1 MSTRKISDIWM
12 HFVGVNQ
19 AQARCQYC
27 KNLISVHGG
36 STSNMRRHLKTK
48 HPTAL
53 LADTQQTTTGTAEAA
68 ATTSATASTSTDS
81 GVASTSTQLATATT
95 TAPQAA
101 RKRPKQTTMGGF
113 INRPIQPLQQSKVD
127 QALVKMIAT
136 DFQPFTI
143 VEDRGF
149 RAYTAALDP
158 SYVLPSRGTISK
170 RMLPNLFEKV
180 RAELQEQIRTAPAVC
195 LTTDCW
201 TSNTTTSYMSVT
213 CHYITDFKLRSNLL
227 DCFVVAESHTSQ
239 NLAQELSRVAKEW
252 GIQDKIAACV
262 TDNAS
267 NIVKAVND
275 ILKWN
280 HVRCFAHLLNLTV
293 RSSVHQTEIQALI
306 LKVKSIAEYVRRSTV
321 ASAKL
326 REMQLQMGQVQL
338 RMKQDVA
345 TRWNSTYFMM
355 QRAIEI
361 KEPLVS
367 TMALLNPLLPALTPE
382 EWDIT
387 KEVCDILKPF
397 EEVTVEMSS
406 ERFVTGSKAI
416 LMARGLQ
423 RIVAH
428 RQRNP
433 STHEP
438 VKGMVNFLAADLEK
452 RFGQIERVRVLAEA
466 TLLDPRFKKHAF
478 VIERNAE
485 ETVSRVVG
493 AATHAATP
501 TLPSTEEE
509 EEEEGGTTVN
519 PPSEPVPQFWA
530 DFEERVT
537 TLRPG
542 VQNPSTGAMLEIKGF
557 LAEPLIPRKAD
568 PLEWWRVRALV
579 YQNICTVMKTR
590 LCIVATSVPSER
602 VFSKTGQIITDRR
615 NRLSPSKVRELVFLN
630 ANL

>member
-1 MSTRKISDIWM
+1 
-12 HFVGVNQ
+12 
-19 AQARCQYC
+19 
-27 KNLISVHGG
+27 
-36 STSNMRRHLKTK
+36 
-48 HPTAL
+48 
-53 LADTQQTTTGTAEAA
+53 
-68 ATTSATASTSTDS
+68 
-81 GVASTSTQLATATT
+81 
-95 TAPQAA
+95 
-101 RKRPKQTTMGGF
+101 MGGF

-170 RMLPNLFEKV
+170 RMLPNLFEK
-180 RAELQEQIRTAPAVC
+180 
-195 LTTDCW
+195 
-201 TSNTTTSYMSVT
+201 
-213 CHYITDFKLRSNLL
+213 
-227 DCFVVAESHTSQ
+227 SHTSQ

>member
-1 MSTRKISDIWM
+1 
-12 HFVGVNQ
+12 
-19 AQARCQYC
+19 
-27 KNLISVHGG
+27 
-36 STSNMRRHLKTK
+36 MRRHLKTK

-136 DFQPFTI
+136 DFQLFTI

-406 ERFVTGSKAI
+406 ERY
-416 LMARGLQ
+416 
-423 RIVAH
+423 
-428 RQRNP
+428 
-433 STHEP
+433 
-438 VKGMVNFLAADLEK
+438 VK
-452 RFGQIERVRVLAEA
+452 I
-466 TLLDPRFKKHAF
+466 T
-478 VIERNAE
+478 
-485 ETVSRVVG
+485 
-493 AATHAATP
+493 
-501 TLPSTEEE
+501 
-509 EEEEGGTTVN
+509 
-519 PPSEPVPQFWA
+519 QFYELH
-530 DFEERVT
+530 F
-537 TLRPG
+537 
-542 VQNPSTGAMLEIKGF
+542 SYI
-557 LAEPLIPRKAD
+557 
-568 PLEWWRVRALV
+568 
-579 YQNICTVMKTR
+579 ICCVD
-590 LCIVATSVPSER
+590 
-602 VFSKTGQIITDRR
+602 GH
-615 NRLSPSKVRELVFLN
+615 
-630 ANL
+630 

>member
-1 MSTRKISDIWM
+1 M
-12 HFVGVNQ
+12 V
-19 AQARCQYC
+19 
-27 KNLISVHGG
+27 
-36 STSNMRRHLKTK
+36 
-48 HPTAL
+48 
-53 LADTQQTTTGTAEAA
+53 
-68 ATTSATASTSTDS
+68 
-81 GVASTSTQLATATT
+81 
-95 TAPQAA
+95 
-101 RKRPKQTTMGGF
+101 
-113 INRPIQPLQQSKVD
+113 
-127 QALVKMIAT
+127 
-136 DFQPFTI
+136 
-143 VEDRGF
+143 
-149 RAYTAALDP
+149 
-158 SYVLPSRGTISK
+158 ISK
-170 RMLPNLFEKV
+170 EGCNCKKHNFNDYLFF
-180 RAELQEQIRTAPAVC
+180 
-195 LTTDCW
+195 
-201 TSNTTTSYMSVT
+201 
-213 CHYITDFKLRSNLL
+213 H
-227 DCFVVAESHTSQ
+227 
-239 NLAQELSRVAKEW
+239 
-252 GIQDKIAACV
+252 
-262 TDNAS
+262 
-267 NIVKAVND
+267 
-275 ILKWN
+275 
-280 HVRCFAHLLNLTV
+280 
-293 RSSVHQTEIQALI
+293 
-306 LKVKSIAEYVRRSTV
+306 
-321 ASAKL
+321 
-326 REMQLQMGQVQL
+326 
-338 RMKQDVA
+338 
-345 TRWNSTYFMM
+345 
-355 QRAIEI
+355 
-361 KEPLVS
+361 
-367 TMALLNPLLPALTPE
+367 
-382 EWDIT
+382 
-387 KEVCDILKPF
+387 
-397 EEVTVEMSS
+397 
-406 ERFVTGSKAI
+406 RFVTGSKAI

>member
-1 MSTRKISDIWM
+1 MSTRKRSDIWM

-53 LADTQQTTTGTAEAA
+53 LADTQQTTTGTA

>member
-1 MSTRKISDIWM
+1 M
-12 HFVGVNQ
+12 N
-19 AQARCQYC
+19 
-27 KNLISVHGG
+27 
-36 STSNMRRHLKTK
+36 
-48 HPTAL
+48 
-53 LADTQQTTTGTAEAA
+53 
-68 ATTSATASTSTDS
+68 
-81 GVASTSTQLATATT
+81 
-95 TAPQAA
+95 
-101 RKRPKQTTMGGF
+101 
-113 INRPIQPLQQSKVD
+113 
-127 QALVKMIAT
+127 
-136 DFQPFTI
+136 
-143 VEDRGF
+143 
-149 RAYTAALDP
+149 
-158 SYVLPSRGTISK
+158 
-170 RMLPNLFEKV
+170 
-180 RAELQEQIRTAPAVC
+180 
-195 LTTDCW
+195 CW

-452 RFGQIERVRVLAEA
+452 
-466 TLLDPRFKKHAF
+466 
-478 VIERNAE
+478 
-485 ETVSRVVG
+485 
-493 AATHAATP
+493 
-501 TLPSTEEE
+501 
-509 EEEEGGTTVN
+509 
-519 PPSEPVPQFWA
+519 SEPVPQFWA

-615 NRLSPSKVRELVFLN
+615 NRLSPSK
-630 ANL
+630 

>member
-1 MSTRKISDIWM
+1 
-12 HFVGVNQ
+12 
-19 AQARCQYC
+19 
-27 KNLISVHGG
+27 
-36 STSNMRRHLKTK
+36 
-48 HPTAL
+48 
-53 LADTQQTTTGTAEAA
+53 
-68 ATTSATASTSTDS
+68 
-81 GVASTSTQLATATT
+81 
-95 TAPQAA
+95 
-101 RKRPKQTTMGGF
+101 MGGF
-113 INRPIQPLQQSKVD
+113 IKRPIQPLQQSKVD

-136 DFQPFTI
+136 DFQPFSI

-149 RAYTAALDP
+149 RAYTEALDP

-180 RAELQEQIRTAPAVC
+180 RADIEEQIKTAPAVC

-227 DCFVVAESHTSQ
+227 DCFVVTEQHTSQ

-267 NIVKAVND
+267 NIVRAVND

-280 HVRCFAHLLNLTV
+280 HVRCFAHWLNLTV
-293 RSSVHQTEIQALI
+293 RYSVHQSEIQALI
-306 LKVKSIAEYVRRSTV
+306 LKVKSIAEYVCRSTV

-345 TRWNSTYFMM
+345 TRWNSTYYML
-355 QRAIEI
+355 QRVIEI

-367 TMALLNPLLPALTPE
+367 TLALINPLLPALTPE

-397 EEVTVEMSS
+397 EEGTVEMSS
-406 ERFVTGSKAI
+406 ESFVTGSKAI

-433 STHEP
+433 SIHEP
-438 VKGMVNFLAADLEK
+438 QIWRKDLSKLKGSECLLKLHFWTLASKSMPLSMK
-452 RFGQIERVRVLAEA
+452 GTQRKL
-466 TLLDPRFKKHAF
+466 
-478 VIERNAE
+478 
-485 ETVSRVVG
+485 SRVVG
-493 AATHAATP
+493 AATHAAKP
-501 TLPSTEEE
+501 KLPSTEEE
-509 EEEEGGTTVN
+509 EEEEEEEGGTPVS
-519 PPSEPVPQFWA
+519 PPSEPVPKFWA

-542 VQNPSTGAMLEIKGF
+542 IKNPITEAMLEIKGF

-579 YQNICTVMKTR
+579 YHNVCTIMKTR

-615 NRLSPSKVRELVFLN
+615 NRLSPSKKRELVFLN
-630 ANL
+630 PNL